1 MFENIKKNMEDQR
14 FRSTFVQTLQTFEKS
29 LRNGVGETKVRKIMR
44 KKVDPDA
51 MTGMIVRTIRM
62 AAEIKGMA
70 VNRESIET
78 YANLLYAETILMQKV
93 NKASQQDKIP
103 ITHHTLIEAIDEVS
117 RGVEKAIDQ
126 YLKLKT
132 SDVQDELVITREL
145 RGQRERLKKEMER
158 QKNLP
163 GNQAE

>member
-1 MFENIKKNMEDQR
+1 MFENIKKSMEDQR

-29 LRNGVGETKVRKIMR
+29 LRNGVGETKVKKII
-44 KKVDPDA
+44 KKKISPDA
-51 MTGMIVRTIRM
+51 MTGMIVRTIEM
-62 AAEIKGMA
+62 AAEIKGMS
-70 VNRESIET
+70 VNKDSIET

-103 ITHHTLIEAIDEVS
+103 ITHPTLIQAIDEVN
-117 RGVEKAIDQ
+117 RGFEKAMGQ

-145 RGQRERLKKEMER
+145 RGQREKLKKEIER
-158 QKNLP
+158 QRDAG
-163 GNQAE
+163 GNRLE

>member
-1 MFENIKKNMEDQR
+1 MFENIKKNMEEQR

-29 LRNGVGETKVRKIMR
+29 LRIGVGETKVRKIIR

-51 MTGMIVRTIRM
+51 MTGMIVRTIQM
-62 AAEIKGMA
+62 AADIKGMA
-70 VNRESIET
+70 VNKESIET

-93 NKASQQDKIP
+93 NKATQQDKIP
-103 ITHHTLIEAIDEVS
+103 LTHHTLIEAIDEVS
-117 RGVEKAIDQ
+117 RGFEKAIDQ

-132 SDVQDELVITREL
+132 SDVNDELVITREL

-158 QKNLP
+158 QKNLS
-163 GNQAE
+163 GNRLE

>member
-1 MFENIKKNMEDQR
+1 MFDNIKKNMEEQR
-14 FRSTFVQTLQTFEKS
+14 FRSMFVQTLQTFEKS

-44 KKVDPDA
+44 KKLDPDA
-51 MTGMIVRTIRM
+51 MTGMIVRTIQM
-62 AAEIKGMA
+62 ASDIRGMA

-93 NKASQQDKIP
+93 NKATQQDKIP

-117 RGVEKAIDQ
+117 RGFEKAMNQ

-132 SDVQDELVITREL
+132 SDVKDELVITREL
-145 RGQRERLKKEMER
+145 RGQREKLKKELER
-158 QKNLP
+158 QKNLS
-163 GNQAE
+163 GNQLE

>member
-1 MFENIKKNMEDQR
+1 MFENIKKNLEEQR

-29 LRNGVGETKVRKIMR
+29 LRNGVGETKVRKIIR

-51 MTGMIVRTIRM
+51 MTGMIVRTIQM
-62 AAEIKGMA
+62 AADIKGMA
-70 VNRESIET
+70 ANKESIET

-103 ITHHTLIEAIDEVS
+103 LTHHTLIEAIDEVS
-117 RGVEKAIDQ
+117 RGFEKAIDQ

-132 SDVQDELVITREL
+132 SDVNDELVITREL
-145 RGQRERLKKEMER
+145 RGQRERLKKEIER
-158 QKNLP
+158 QRSAGTKHLD
-163 GNQAE
+163 